1 MATISTNNQ
10 PNQERTKLE
19 VLLGIQALCVKA
31 HEHYFTQASTGDTVD
46 TYLLGAA
53 EGYASVARHLNE
65 AIENIATESG
75 LDVRVVRDEME
86 KQNQDM
92 SDV

>member
-19 VLLGIQALCVKA
+19 VLLSIQDLCVKA
-31 HEHYFTQASTGDTVD
+31 HQHYYAEASSGDTVD

-53 EGYASVARHLNE
+53 EGYASVYRHLDE
-65 AIENIATESG
+65 AIENIAAESG
-75 LDVRVVRDEME
+75 LDVQLVRDEME